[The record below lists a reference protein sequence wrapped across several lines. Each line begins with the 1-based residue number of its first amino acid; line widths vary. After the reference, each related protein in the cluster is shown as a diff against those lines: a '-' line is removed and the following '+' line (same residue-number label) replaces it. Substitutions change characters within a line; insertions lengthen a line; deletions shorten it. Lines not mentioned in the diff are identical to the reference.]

1 MSCKTADEC
10 RKTHV
15 PKCAQLSNTLL
26 KYANSVVMQI
36 MWLTQQE
43 TKGVINMEFR
53 RRLPVEG
60 EKWGLLHKM
69 VMLYLFNWIG
79 ARNVLILL

>member
-26 KYANSVVMQI
+26 KHANSVVMQI

-53 RRLPVEG
+53 RRISCGGREMGAPPQNG
-60 EKWGLLHKM
+60 NA
-69 VMLYLFNWIG
+69 LF
-79 ARNVLILL
+79 V